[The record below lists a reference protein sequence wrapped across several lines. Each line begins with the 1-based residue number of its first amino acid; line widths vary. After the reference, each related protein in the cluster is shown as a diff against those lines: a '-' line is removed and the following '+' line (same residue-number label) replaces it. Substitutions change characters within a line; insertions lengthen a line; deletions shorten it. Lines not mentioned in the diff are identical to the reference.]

1 MSDSGLSAHIL
12 EIIFSISSSDCGKKK
27 KSRHLSDVFI
37 YVSQWLT

>member
-12 EIIFSISSSDCGKKK
+12 EIIFSISSSDCGE

>member
-12 EIIFSISSSDCGKKK
+12 EIIFSISSSDCGGK